1 MRAMGSTTGGREE
14 KGGSGKGFRTPK
26 IWMDPRL
33 FMKLFRGGLMGLR
46 QTGYTF
52 LNFFP
57 EKGSDTPDREI
68 GPPNFENVVAPPRRA
83 SDHAHR
89 CAFLYVRPIP
99 TDGA

>member
-52 LNFFP
+52 LIFFP

-68 GPPNFENVVAPPRRA
+68 GPPT
-83 SDHAHR
+83 
-89 CAFLYVRPIP
+89 LKTWLRPEE
-99 TDGA
+99 GQ